1 MERKLKRY
9 KMIEE
14 FYHIFDQWLTLIES
28 GISIDAILERKGYHK
43 VAVWGMGT
51 MAIHFIKAL
60 EQSGVSVEYAVDKPG
75 AEYYTSVKVISAN
88 EICLPVDVIVYT
100 NPDENLEEVQGVAD
114 RLNCDVVSLA
124 DVIFDNMK

>member
-1 MERKLKRY
+1 MDAAIKRL

-14 FYHIFDQWLTLIES
+14 FYHILDQWLTLDEE
-28 GISIDAILERKGYHK
+28 GISIESILEKKGYRR
-43 VAVWGMGT
+43 VAVYGMGT

-60 EQSGVSVEYAVDKPG
+60 ENSSVSVEYAIDKSF
-75 AEYYTSVKVISAN
+75 AEYYANVKIVAEDDVLGQI
-88 EICLPVDVIVYT
+88 DVIVCT
-100 NPDENLEEVQGVAD
+100 NPNENVEAVQKIAD